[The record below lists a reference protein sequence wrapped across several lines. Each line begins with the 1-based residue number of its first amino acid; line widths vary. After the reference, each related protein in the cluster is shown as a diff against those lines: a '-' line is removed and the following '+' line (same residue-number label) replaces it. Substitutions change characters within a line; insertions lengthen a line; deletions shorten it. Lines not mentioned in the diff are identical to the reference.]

1 MAMNEKKIAYNNKSN
16 IDAEKAEGNS
26 SDSPVLISY
35 TFWDRFIER
44 LLHPASAL
52 SLCLLSFGSLFLGLH
67 ILWIAAWYADY
78 STLVPLAFI
87 YNKATPLPDETNY
100 NFNVK
105 GLSIIMGTGG
115 AGIIAGLSAVAF
127 AYLAYIVPREKLL
140 GYPLPLASFMKHMCN
155 FTTIQIV
162 FGLMLMLYLTFFY
175 EVEPARAS
183 GCYTYTNSKGKLVA
197 KCSFESAACYTRD
210 WPDDV
215 ERGNADQLC
224 SEMRL
229 LRHMAIAIVACAI
242 ALLLIYRHFET
253 LQWRYTTPQQRLQL
267 AEEER
272 EEAER
277 RKKVETE
284 EDQKKKWYLRA
295 RTWTIISVICTVWN
309 LTQLFHED

>member
-1 MAMNEKKIAYNNKSN
+1 
-16 IDAEKAEGNS
+16 
-26 SDSPVLISY
+26 
-35 TFWDRFIER
+35 
-44 LLHPASAL
+44 
-52 SLCLLSFGSLFLGLH
+52 
-67 ILWIAAWYADY
+67 
-78 STLVPLAFI
+78 
-87 YNKATPLPDETNY
+87 
-100 NFNVK
+100 
-105 GLSIIMGTGG
+105 
-115 AGIIAGLSAVAF
+115 
-127 AYLAYIVPREKLL
+127 
-140 GYPLPLASFMKHMCN
+140 
-155 FTTIQIV
+155 
-162 FGLMLMLYLTFFY
+162 MLMLYLTFFY

-224 SEMRL
+224 SEMVSGYSRHYHVFTKGTQRL

>member
-140 GYPLPLASFMKHMCN
+140 GYVSVPLL
-155 FTTIQIV
+155 V
-162 FGLMLMLYLTFFY
+162 FFFF
-175 EVEPARAS
+175 R
-183 GCYTYTNSKGKLVA
+183 
-197 KCSFESAACYTRD
+197 
-210 WPDDV
+210 
-215 ERGNADQLC
+215 
-224 SEMRL
+224 EM
-229 LRHMAIAIVACAI
+229 
-242 ALLLIYRHFET
+242 IY
-253 LQWRYTTPQQRLQL
+253 
-267 AEEER
+267 
-272 EEAER
+272 
-277 RKKVETE
+277 
-284 EDQKKKWYLRA
+284 
-295 RTWTIISVICTVWN
+295 C
-309 LTQLFHED
+309 